1 MWGFDD
7 TNVGGQLRVGTG
19 ICPPIKEGNERI
31 NGSMMCEGPAVFGGP
46 TEFDVNR
53 ATLMVGRTRNDDK
66 DCTPADRS
74 LFVKGNV
81 AIDGDVG
88 TSQTLQIWSNANTGI
103 KINGSVTAI
112 DINGNTT
119 IDAFGDAIFKIGTDG
134 DTLSGR
140 FGSADA
146 RPKPFDIKHPTKGNG
161 HRLRYACIEGPE
173 VGVYHRGRLRR
184 GKEISLP
191 YYWKDLVHVESI
203 TVQLQPVG
211 AHQDIIVKR
220 WDEQKIY
227 LQSNGGLPIDCFYH
241 VYGERKDINPLIT
254 EYEGKECFDYPD
266 PNYKPGTVNPRYDDP
281 AFSGPPNT
289 ITM

>member
-161 HRLRYACIEGPE
+161 HR
-173 VGVYHRGRLRR
+173 
-184 GKEISLP
+184 
-191 YYWKDLVHVESI
+191 
-203 TVQLQPVG
+203 
-211 AHQDIIVKR
+211 
-220 WDEQKIY
+220 
-227 LQSNGGLPIDCFYH
+227 
-241 VYGERKDINPLIT
+241 
-254 EYEGKECFDYPD
+254 
-266 PNYKPGTVNPRYDDP
+266 
-281 AFSGPPNT
+281 
-289 ITM
+289 